1 MDSGDGSAAKTTA
14 RPDLKSPGTGWWRR
28 HSRGSGLQRS
38 SCRTGTPVGRA
49 DGSRR
54 REERDGTSRRCE
66 VSGEDGHVSTET
78 RATLSRGG
86 SRPAE
91 GRLRSGGTW
100 NDHRCQS
107 GLGRGAQHRAPT

>member
-1 MDSGDGSAAKTTA
+1 MDSGGGSAAKTTA
-14 RPDLKSPGTGWWRR
+14 RPDLKSPGIGWWRW
-28 HSRGSGLQRS
+28 HSRRSGLQRS
-38 SCRTGTPVGRA
+38 SHRTGTSVGHVDDARRWKER
-49 DGSRR
+49 GRTSRR
-54 REERDGTSRRCE
+54 RK
-66 VSGEDGHVSTET
+66 VFGEGGHVSTET